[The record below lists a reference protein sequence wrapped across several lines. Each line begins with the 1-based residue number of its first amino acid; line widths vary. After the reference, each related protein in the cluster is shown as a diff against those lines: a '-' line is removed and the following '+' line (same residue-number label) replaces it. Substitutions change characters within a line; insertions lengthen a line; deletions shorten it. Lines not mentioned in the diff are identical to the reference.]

1 MSKFTKGMADAT
13 ARIVSNSK
21 REIRKVIRG
30 IAKDVIMDT
39 PVDKG
44 TLINNWY
51 ASNRAIPNQTTKATD
66 PSGKASMARVD
77 KALNRLQIGQTF
89 YMANSLPY
97 ARIVEYGKYPNPPKN
112 PTGKT
117 VNGFSR
123 QAPAGMVRIN
133 VDKGIAKLRA
143 RGSK

>member
-1 MSKFTKGMADAT
+1 MSKFSKGMADAT

-30 IAKDVIMDT
+30 IAKDTIMGT

-66 PSGKASMARVD
+66 PSGKTSLSRVD
-77 KALNRLQIGQTF
+77 KALTRLKIGQTF
-89 YMANSLPY
+89 YMPIAFLTHGLLSTASIQIRPRIQQARPSMDSL
-97 ARIVEYGKYPNPPKN
+97 GKLLPVWLELP
-112 PTGKT
+112 
-117 VNGFSR
+117 
-123 QAPAGMVRIN
+123 
-133 VDKGIAKLRA
+133 
-143 RGSK
+143 

>member
-1 MSKFTKGMADAT
+1 MSKFSKGMADAT

-21 REIRKVIRG
+21 REVRKVIRG
-30 IAKDVIMDT
+30 IAKDAIMGT

-66 PSGKASMARVD
+66 PSGKTSLSRVD
-77 KALNRLQIGQTF
+77 KALTRLQIGQTF

-97 ARIVEYGKYPNPPKN
+97 ARTVEYGKYPNPPKN

-123 QAPAGMVRIN
+123 QAPAGMARIA

-143 RGSK
+143 RGGK